1 MPEGLI
7 IKALSGF
14 YYVLSD
20 EIIYQCK
27 GRGLFRK
34 KKQTPLVG
42 DYVIFEAANL
52 TDGYV
57 TELMPRK
64 NELVRPPIANV
75 DQALITV
82 SAKKPPFNA
91 KLLDRFLVLVEF
103 HKIEPIILITK
114 MDLVNKE
121 EQETIDNYVENYRK
135 LGYRVELLTNKG
147 TANSHLFTELL
158 KDKISVIAGQSGVG
172 KSSFLNSLNPEL
184 TLETAEIS
192 SSLGR
197 GKHTTRHVELIEI
210 LGGMVADTPGFSSL
224 DFNQIELEQL
234 PFCFREIKQY
244 RSLCKF
250 RGCMHVNEPKCAV
263 KEALA
268 NGEIMEDRY
277 SHYVEFYQEI
287 KSRKPRY

>member
-57 TELMPRK
+57 TELLPRK
-64 NELVRPPIANV
+64 NELIRPPVANI

-82 SAKKPPFNA
+82 SAKEPPFSA

-114 MDLVNKE
+114 MDLVNKA
-121 EQETIDNYVENYRK
+121 EQETIANYVENYRK
-135 LGYRVELLTNKG
+135 LGYRVELLSDKG
-147 TANSHLFTELL
+147 TQNPQLFTELL
-158 KDKISVIAGQSGVG
+158 QDKVSVMAGQSGVG
-172 KSSFLNSLNPEL
+172 KSSFLNRLNPEL
-184 TLETAEIS
+184 TIETAEIS

-197 GKHTTRHVELIEI
+197 GKHTTRHVELIDI

-224 DFNQIELEQL
+224 DFDQIELEQL
-234 PFCFREIKQY
+234 PFCFREINHY
-244 RSLCKF
+244 RNFCKF
-250 RGCMHVNEPKCAV
+250 RGCMHVNEPKCVV

-268 NGEIMEDRY
+268 NGEIKEDRY
-277 SHYVEFYQEI
+277 QHYVEFYQEI